1 MHGLHRKAHQHRD
14 RHDGDQEIF
23 IRDGT
28 TTKRGASEM
37 KMLIVDD
44 KEENLYL
51 LEALLK
57 GKGYD
62 VESAENGLEVIE
74 G

>member
-1 MHGLHRKAHQHRD
+1 
-14 RHDGDQEIF
+14 
-23 IRDGT
+23 
-28 TTKRGASEM
+28 M

-51 LEALLK
+51 IEALLK
-57 GKGYD
+57 GKGYE

-74 G
+74 EQT